1 MHSIRRNFIISS
13 LVVITL
19 TAIAALGY
27 STWSL
32 AREVSSLR
40 GHSEAQ
46 SDVLEELD
54 EMARQQA
61 LQDRQQGLLTPWASI
76 GGDPFAQFQ
85 TMQDEMR
92 RLFQHGPTG
101 NHSTFEQLFG
111 NAAAISFAQ
120 PEIALEESEHEYRV
134 VITLAPDTDIELD
147 TAVEDNVL
155 SIKALIRQELTNQS
169 ANSRS
174 NSSSFS
180 QIARNFNLNKPV
192 DATGLATQKDTD
204 KIVITIP
211 KLV

>member
-46 SDVLEELD
+46 PDVLEELD

-101 NHSTFEQLFG
+101 KHSTFEQLFG

-134 VITLAPDTDIELD
+134 VIPLAPDTDIELD

-180 QIARNFNLNKPV
+180 QIARNFNLKKPV